1 MRRISMITAQEQ
13 VRQIKHGVAEL
24 INEAELLKKIERSIK
39 ENKPLVIKLGLD
51 PTAPDIHLGHTVP
64 LRKLRL
70 FQEFGHQVVIVI
82 GGFTARIGDPSGK
95 SVTRPP
101 LTKEQVLENAATYK
115 TQIFKVL
122 DKDKTIVRDNSE
134 WLESMNFA
142 DVLRLAGS
150 YTVARMMERDDFNK
164 RFKEGRPIGVHE
176 FLYPLM
182 QGQDSVALH
191 ADVEFGG
198 TDQTFNLLM
207 GRHLQEQNE
216 QEPQIVITMPLL
228 EGLDG
233 VQKMSKSL
241 GNYIGI
247 DEAPKEM
254 YGKAM
259 SIPDELMMR
268 YFMLV
273 TDMSIEEQE
282 EMTVRLQSGEL
293 HPRDAKMLLARTIVR
308 LYHGE
313 EAALEAEAEF
323 KRVFQ
328 QRALP
333 ADIPEFVME
342 KPSDTVFVPQFCTD
356 LGLTSSNGEA
366 RRSIKAGA
374 FKVNGEKYTE
384 ENLALEDNMI
394 VQVGKRKFVKIKF
407 N

>member
-1 MRRISMITAQEQ
+1 MISAQEQ
-13 VRQIKHGVAEL
+13 VRQIKHGVADL
-24 INEAELLKKIERSIK
+24 INEQDLEKKIEKSIK
-39 ENKPLVIKLGLD
+39 ENKPLVVKLGLD

-82 GGFTARIGDPSGK
+82 GGFTARIGDPTGK

-101 LTKEQVLENAATYK
+101 LTKEEVLKNAETYK

-122 DKDKTIVRDNSE
+122 DPEKTIVRDNSE

-142 DVLRLAGS
+142 DVLRLASS
-150 YTVARMMERDDFNK
+150 YTVARMMERDDFSK

-176 FLYPLM
+176 FMYPLM
-182 QGQDSVALH
+182 QGHDSVALH

-207 GRHLQEQNE
+207 GRHLQELE
-216 QEPQIVITMPLL
+216 GQEPQVVITMPLL

-233 VQKMSKSL
+233 IQKMSKSL

-247 DEAPKEM
+247 DEEPKEM

-282 EMTVRLQSGEL
+282 DMAKRLESGEL
-293 HPRDAKMLLARTIVR
+293 HPRDAKMQLARTIVR

-313 EAALEAEAEF
+313 EAALEAEEEF

-328 QRALP
+328 QRAMP
-333 ADIPEFVME
+333 TDIPEYVMVAPTE
-342 KPSDTVFVPQFCTD
+342 PIFVPQFCTD
-356 LGLTSSNGEA
+356 AGLTASNGEA

-384 ENLALEDNMI
+384 ENLKLADGMI

>member
-1 MRRISMITAQEQ
+1 M
-13 VRQIKHGVAEL
+13 
-24 INEAELLKKIERSIK
+24 
-39 ENKPLVIKLGLD
+39 D

-82 GGFTARIGDPSGK
+82 GGFTARIGDPTGK

-101 LTKEQVLENAATYK
+101 LTKEEVLKNAETYK

-122 DKDKTIVRDNSE
+122 DPEKTIVRDNSE

-142 DVLRLAGS
+142 DVLRLASS
-150 YTVARMMERDDFNK
+150 YTVARMMERDDFSK

-176 FLYPLM
+176 FMYPLM
-182 QGQDSVALH
+182 QGHDSVALH

-207 GRHLQEQNE
+207 GRHLQELE
-216 QEPQIVITMPLL
+216 GQEPQVVITMPLL

-247 DEAPKEM
+247 DEEPKEM

-273 TDMSIEEQE
+273 TDMSIEDQE
-282 EMTVRLQSGEL
+282 DMTKRLESGEL
-293 HPRDAKMLLARTIVR
+293 HPRDAKMQLARTIVR

-313 EAALEAEAEF
+313 EAALEAEEEF

-328 QRALP
+328 QRAMP
-333 ADIPEFVME
+333 TDIPEYAMDASTE
-342 KPSDTVFVPQFCTD
+342 AIFVPQFCTD
-356 LGLTSSNGEA
+356 AGLTASNGEA

-374 FKVNGEKYTE
+374 FKVNGEKYNE
-384 ENLALEDNMI
+384 ENITLEDGMI
-394 VQVGKRKFVKIKF
+394 LQVGKRKFLKIKF

>member
-1 MRRISMITAQEQ
+1 MISAQEQ
-13 VRQIKHGVAEL
+13 VRQIKHGVADL
-24 INEAELLKKIERSIK
+24 INEQDLVKKIEKSIK
-39 ENKPLVIKLGLD
+39 ENKPLVVKLGLD

-82 GGFTARIGDPSGK
+82 GGFTARIGDPTGK

-101 LTKEQVLENAATYK
+101 LTKEEVLKNAETYK

-122 DKDKTIVRDNSE
+122 DPEKTIVRDNSE

-142 DVLRLAGS
+142 DVLRLASS
-150 YTVARMMERDDFNK
+150 YTVARMMERDDFSK

-176 FLYPLM
+176 FMYPLM
-182 QGQDSVALH
+182 QGHDSVALH

-207 GRHLQEQNE
+207 GRHLQELE
-216 QEPQIVITMPLL
+216 GQEPQVVITMPLL

-233 VQKMSKSL
+233 IQKMSKSL

-247 DEAPKEM
+247 DEEPKEM

-282 EMTVRLQSGEL
+282 DMAKRLESGEL
-293 HPRDAKMLLARTIVR
+293 HPRDAKMQLARTIVR

-313 EAALEAEAEF
+313 EAALEAEEEF

-328 QRALP
+328 QRAMP
-333 ADIPEFVME
+333 TDIPEYAMDAPTE
-342 KPSDTVFVPQFCTD
+342 PIFVPQFCTD
-356 LGLTSSNGEA
+356 AGLTASNGEA

-384 ENLALEDNMI
+384 ENLKLADGMI

>member
-1 MRRISMITAQEQ
+1 MITAQEQ
-13 VRQIKHGVAEL
+13 VRQITHGVSGI
-24 INEAELLKKIERSIK
+24 INEEDLVKKIERSIK
-39 ENKPLVIKLGLD
+39 ENKPLIVKLGLD

-82 GGFTARIGDPSGK
+82 GGFTARIGDPTGK

-101 LTKEQVLENAATYK
+101 LTKEEVLKNAETYK

-122 DKDKTIVRDNSE
+122 DPEKTIVRDNSE

-142 DVLRLAGS
+142 DVLRLASS
-150 YTVARMMERDDFNK
+150 YTVARMMERDDFDK
-164 RFKEGRPIGVHE
+164 RYKEGRPIGVHE
-176 FLYPLM
+176 FMYPLM

-207 GRHLQEQNE
+207 GRHLQELAG
-216 QEPQIVITMPLL
+216 QEPQVVITMPLL
-228 EGLDG
+228 G

-247 DEAPKEM
+247 DEAPKDM

-273 TDMSIEEQE
+273 TDMSIEDQDDME
-282 EMTVRLQSGEL
+282 ERLENGTL
-293 HPRDAKMLLARTIVR
+293 HPRDAKMQLAKTIVR

-313 EAALEAEAEF
+313 QAAQEAEDEF

-328 QRALP
+328 QHALP
-333 ADIPEFVME
+333 TDIPEYAID
-342 KPSDTVFVPQFCTD
+342 KPSEAIFVPQFCTD
-356 LGLTSSNGEA
+356 AGLTASNGEA

-374 FKVNGEKYTE
+374 FKVNGEKYGE
-384 ENLALEDNMI
+384 ENLVLEDGMI
-394 VQVGKRKFVKIKF
+394 VQVGKRKFIKIKF

>member
-1 MRRISMITAQEQ
+1 MVSAQEQ
-13 VRQIKHGVAEL
+13 VRQIKHGVADL
-24 INEAELLKKIERSIK
+24 INEQDLVKKIEKSIK
-39 ENKPLVIKLGLD
+39 ENKPLVVKLGLD

-82 GGFTARIGDPSGK
+82 GGFTARIGDPTGK

-101 LTKEQVLENAATYK
+101 LTKEEVLKNAETYK

-122 DKDKTIVRDNSE
+122 DPEKTIVRDNSE

-142 DVLRLAGS
+142 DVLRLASS
-150 YTVARMMERDDFNK
+150 YTVARMMERDDFSK

-176 FLYPLM
+176 FMYPLM
-182 QGQDSVALH
+182 QGHDSVALH

-207 GRHLQEQNE
+207 GRHLQELE
-216 QEPQIVITMPLL
+216 GQEPQVVITMPLL

-233 VQKMSKSL
+233 IQKMSKSL

-247 DEAPKEM
+247 DEEPKEM

-282 EMTVRLQSGEL
+282 DMTKRLESGVL
-293 HPRDAKMLLARTIVR
+293 HPRDAKMQLARTIVR

-313 EAALEAEAEF
+313 EAALEAEEEF
-323 KRVFQ
+323 KRVLQ
-328 QRALP
+328 QRAMP
-333 ADIPEFVME
+333 TDVPEYAMDAPTE
-342 KPSDTVFVPQFCTD
+342 PIFVPQFCTD
-356 LGLTSSNGEA
+356 AGLTASNGEA

-384 ENLALEDNMI
+384 ENLKLEDGMI

>member
-1 MRRISMITAQEQ
+1 MVSAQEQ
-13 VRQIKHGVAEL
+13 VRQIKHGVADL
-24 INEAELLKKIERSIK
+24 INEQDLVKKIEKSIK
-39 ENKPLVIKLGLD
+39 ENKPLVVKLGLD

-82 GGFTARIGDPSGK
+82 GGFTARIGDPTGK

-101 LTKEQVLENAATYK
+101 LTKEEVLKNAETYK

-122 DKDKTIVRDNSE
+122 DPEKTIVRDNSE

-142 DVLRLAGS
+142 DVLRLASS
-150 YTVARMMERDDFNK
+150 YTVARMMERDDFSK

-176 FLYPLM
+176 FMYPLM

-207 GRHLQEQNE
+207 GRHLQELE
-216 QEPQIVITMPLL
+216 GQEPQVVITMPLL

-247 DEAPKEM
+247 DEEPKEM

-273 TDMSIEEQE
+273 TDMPIEEQE
-282 EMTVRLQSGEL
+282 DMEKRLESGEL
-293 HPRDAKMLLARTIVR
+293 HPRDAKMQLARTIVR

-313 EAALEAEAEF
+313 EAALEAEEEF

-333 ADIPEFVME
+333 TDIPEYAMDAPTE
-342 KPSDTVFVPQFCTD
+342 PIFVPQFCTD
-356 LGLTSSNGEA
+356 AGLTASNGEA

-374 FKVNGEKYTE
+374 FKVNGEKYTA
-384 ENLALEDNMI
+384 ENLTLEDGMI

>member
-1 MRRISMITAQEQ
+1 MISAQEQ
-13 VRQIKHGVAEL
+13 VRQIKHGVADL
-24 INEAELLKKIERSIK
+24 INEQDLVKKIEKSIK
-39 ENKPLVIKLGLD
+39 ENKPLVVKLGLD

-82 GGFTARIGDPSGK
+82 GGFTARIGDPTGK

-101 LTKEQVLENAATYK
+101 LTKEEVLKNAETYK

-122 DKDKTIVRDNSE
+122 DPEKTIVRDNSE

-142 DVLRLAGS
+142 DVLRLASS
-150 YTVARMMERDDFNK
+150 YTVARMMERDDFSK

-176 FLYPLM
+176 FMYPLM

-207 GRHLQEQNE
+207 GRHLQELE
-216 QEPQIVITMPLL
+216 GQEPQVVITMPLL

-247 DEAPKEM
+247 DEEPKEM

-273 TDMSIEEQE
+273 TDMPIEEQE
-282 EMTVRLQSGEL
+282 DMVKRLESGEL
-293 HPRDAKMLLARTIVR
+293 HPRDAKMQLARTIVR

-313 EAALEAEAEF
+313 EAALEAEEEF

-328 QRALP
+328 QRAMP
-333 ADIPEFVME
+333 TDIPEYAMDAPTE
-342 KPSDTVFVPQFCTD
+342 PIFVPQFCTD
-356 LGLTSSNGEA
+356 AGLTASNGEA

-374 FKVNGEKYTE
+374 FKINGEKYSE
-384 ENLALEDNMI
+384 ENITLEDGMI
-394 VQVGKRKFVKIKF
+394 LQVGKRKFLKIKF

>member
-1 MRRISMITAQEQ
+1 MISAQEQ
-13 VRQIKHGVAEL
+13 VRQIKHGVADL
-24 INEAELLKKIERSIK
+24 INEQDLVKKIEKSIK
-39 ENKPLVIKLGLD
+39 ENKPLVVKLGLD

-82 GGFTARIGDPSGK
+82 GGFTARIGDPTGK

-101 LTKEQVLENAATYK
+101 LTKEEVLKNAETYK

-122 DKDKTIVRDNSE
+122 DPEKTIVRDNSD

-142 DVLRLAGS
+142 DVLRLASS
-150 YTVARMMERDDFNK
+150 YTVARMMERDDFSK

-176 FLYPLM
+176 FMYPLM

-207 GRHLQEQNE
+207 GRHLQELE
-216 QEPQIVITMPLL
+216 GQEPQVVITMPLL

-247 DEAPKEM
+247 DEEPKEM

-273 TDMSIEEQE
+273 TDMPIEEQE
-282 EMTVRLQSGEL
+282 DMAKRLESGEL
-293 HPRDAKMLLARTIVR
+293 HPRDAKMQLARTIVR

-313 EAALEAEAEF
+313 EVALEAEEEF

-328 QRALP
+328 QRAMP
-333 ADIPEFVME
+333 TDIPEYAMDAPTE
-342 KPSDTVFVPQFCTD
+342 PIFVPQFCTD
-356 LGLTSSNGEA
+356 AGLTASNGEA

-374 FKVNGEKYTE
+374 FKINGEKYSE
-384 ENLALEDNMI
+384 ENITLEDGMI
-394 VQVGKRKFVKIKF
+394 LQVGKRKFLKIKF

>member
-1 MRRISMITAQEQ
+1 MISAQEQ
-13 VRQIKHGVAEL
+13 VRQIKHGVADL
-24 INEAELLKKIERSIK
+24 INEQDLVKKIEKSIK
-39 ENKPLVIKLGLD
+39 ENKPLVVKLGLD

-82 GGFTARIGDPSGK
+82 GGFTARIGDPTGK

-101 LTKEQVLENAATYK
+101 LTKEEVLKNAETYK

-122 DKDKTIVRDNSE
+122 DPEKTIVRDNSE

-142 DVLRLAGS
+142 DVLRLASS
-150 YTVARMMERDDFNK
+150 YTVARMMERDDFSK

-176 FLYPLM
+176 FMYPLM
-182 QGQDSVALH
+182 QGHDSVALH

-207 GRHLQEQNE
+207 GRHLQELE
-216 QEPQIVITMPLL
+216 GQEPQVVITMPLL

-233 VQKMSKSL
+233 IQKMSKSL

-247 DEAPKEM
+247 DEEPKEM

-282 EMTVRLQSGEL
+282 DMTKRLESGEL
-293 HPRDAKMLLARTIVR
+293 HPRDAKMQLARTIVR

-313 EAALEAEAEF
+313 EAALEAEEEF

-328 QRALP
+328 QRAMP
-333 ADIPEFVME
+333 TDIPEYAMDAPTE
-342 KPSDTVFVPQFCTD
+342 PIFVPQFCTD
-356 LGLTSSNGEA
+356 TGLTASNGEA

-384 ENLALEDNMI
+384 ENLKLEDGMI
-394 VQVGKRKFVKIKF
+394 IQVGKRKFVKIKF

>member
-1 MRRISMITAQEQ
+1 MISAQEQ
-13 VRQIKHGVAEL
+13 VRQIKHGVADL
-24 INEAELLKKIERSIK
+24 INEQDLIKKIEKSIK
-39 ENKPLVIKLGLD
+39 ENKPLVVKLGLD

-82 GGFTARIGDPSGK
+82 GGFTARIGDPTGK

-101 LTKEQVLENAATYK
+101 LTKEEVLKNAETYK

-122 DKDKTIVRDNSE
+122 DPEKTIVRDNSE

-142 DVLRLAGS
+142 DVLRLASS
-150 YTVARMMERDDFNK
+150 YTVARMMERDDFSK

-176 FLYPLM
+176 FMYPLM
-182 QGQDSVALH
+182 QGHDSVALH

-207 GRHLQEQNE
+207 GRHLQELE
-216 QEPQIVITMPLL
+216 GQEPQVVITMPLL

-233 VQKMSKSL
+233 IQKMSKSL

-247 DEAPKEM
+247 DEEPKEM

-282 EMTVRLQSGEL
+282 DMAKRLESGEL
-293 HPRDAKMLLARTIVR
+293 HPRDAKMKLARTIVR

-313 EAALEAEAEF
+313 EAALEAEVEF

-333 ADIPEFVME
+333 TDIPEYAMDAPTE
-342 KPSDTVFVPQFCTD
+342 PIFVPQFCTD
-356 LGLTSSNGEA
+356 AGLTASNGEA

-384 ENLALEDNMI
+384 ENLKLEDGMI

>member
-1 MRRISMITAQEQ
+1 MITAQEQ
-13 VRQIKHGVAEL
+13 VRQIKHGVSGI
-24 INEAELLKKIERSIK
+24 INEEDLVKKIERSIK
-39 ENKPLVIKLGLD
+39 ENKPLVVKLGLD

-70 FQEFGHQVVIVI
+70 FQQFGHQVVIVI

-101 LTKEQVLENAATYK
+101 LTKEQVLENAQTYK

-122 DKDKTIVRDNSE
+122 DPEKTIVRDNSE
-134 WLESMNFA
+134 WLEPMNFA

-150 YTVARMMERDDFNK
+150 YTVARMMERDDFDK
-164 RFKEGRPIGVHE
+164 RYKEGRPIGVHE
-176 FLYPLM
+176 FMYPLM
-182 QGQDSVALH
+182 QGYDSVALH

-207 GRHLQEQNE
+207 GRHLQELNE
-216 QEPQIVITMPLL
+216 QEPQVVITMPLL

-247 DEAPKEM
+247 DEAPKDM

-268 YFMLV
+268 YFLLV
-273 TDMSIEEQE
+273 TDMSIEDQE
-282 EMTVRLQSGEL
+282 DMEERLENGTL
-293 HPRDAKMLLARTIVR
+293 HPRDAKMQLARTIVR

-313 EAALEAEAEF
+313 QAAQEAEDEF

-328 QRALP
+328 QHALP
-333 ADIPEFVME
+333 TDIPEYAMD
-342 KPSDTVFVPQFCTD
+342 KPSEAIFVPQFCTD
-356 LGLTSSNGEA
+356 AGLTASNGEA

-374 FKVNGEKYTE
+374 FKVNGEKYGE
-384 ENLALEDNMI
+384 ENLVLEDGMI
-394 VQVGKRKFVKIKF
+394 VQVGKRKFIKIKF

>member
-1 MRRISMITAQEQ
+1 MISAQEQ
-13 VRQIKHGVAEL
+13 VRQIKHGVADL
-24 INEAELLKKIERSIK
+24 INEQDLVKKIEKSIK
-39 ENKPLVIKLGLD
+39 ENKPLVVKLGLD

-82 GGFTARIGDPSGK
+82 GGFTARIGDPTGK

-101 LTKEQVLENAATYK
+101 LTKEEVLKNAETYK

-122 DKDKTIVRDNSE
+122 DPEKTIVRDNSE

-142 DVLRLAGS
+142 DVLRLASS
-150 YTVARMMERDDFNK
+150 YTVARMMERDDFSK

-176 FLYPLM
+176 FMYPLM
-182 QGQDSVALH
+182 QGHDSVALH

-207 GRHLQEQNE
+207 GRHLQELE
-216 QEPQIVITMPLL
+216 GQEPQVVITMPLL

-233 VQKMSKSL
+233 IQKMSKSL

-247 DEAPKEM
+247 DEEPKEM

-273 TDMSIEEQE
+273 TDMPIEEQE
-282 EMTVRLQSGEL
+282 DMAKRLESGEL
-293 HPRDAKMLLARTIVR
+293 HPRDAKMQLARTIVR

-313 EAALEAEAEF
+313 EAALEAEEEF

-328 QRALP
+328 QRAMP
-333 ADIPEFVME
+333 TDIPEYAMDAPTE
-342 KPSDTVFVPQFCTD
+342 PIFVPQFCTD
-356 LGLTSSNGEA
+356 AGLTASNGEA

-384 ENLALEDNMI
+384 ENLKLEDGMI

>member
-1 MRRISMITAQEQ
+1 MVSAQEQ
-13 VRQIKHGVAEL
+13 VRQIKHGVADL
-24 INEAELLKKIERSIK
+24 INEQDLVKKIEKSIK
-39 ENKPLVIKLGLD
+39 ENKPLVVKLGLD

-82 GGFTARIGDPSGK
+82 GGFTARIGDPTGK

-101 LTKEQVLENAATYK
+101 LTKEEVLKNAETYK

-122 DKDKTIVRDNSE
+122 DPEKTIVRDNSE
-134 WLESMNFA
+134 WLETMNFA
-142 DVLRLAGS
+142 DVLRLASS
-150 YTVARMMERDDFNK
+150 YTVARMMERDDFSK

-176 FLYPLM
+176 FMYPLM
-182 QGQDSVALH
+182 QGHDSVALH

-207 GRHLQEQNE
+207 GRHLQELE
-216 QEPQIVITMPLL
+216 GQEPQVVITMPLL

-247 DEAPKEM
+247 DEEPKEM

-273 TDMSIEEQE
+273 TDMPIEEQE
-282 EMTVRLQSGEL
+282 DMEKRLESGEL
-293 HPRDAKMLLARTIVR
+293 HPRDAKMQLARTIVR

-313 EAALEAEAEF
+313 EAALEAEEEF

-333 ADIPEFVME
+333 TDIPEYAMDAPTE
-342 KPSDTVFVPQFCTD
+342 PIFVPQFCTD
-356 LGLTSSNGEA
+356 AGLTASNGEA

-384 ENLALEDNMI
+384 ENLTLEEGMI
-394 VQVGKRKFVKIKF
+394 VQVGKRKFIKIKF

>member
-1 MRRISMITAQEQ
+1 MISAQEQ
-13 VRQIKHGVAEL
+13 VRQIKHGVADL
-24 INEAELLKKIERSIK
+24 INEQDLVKKIEKSIK
-39 ENKPLVIKLGLD
+39 ENKPLVVKLGLD

-82 GGFTARIGDPSGK
+82 GGFTARIGDPTGK

-101 LTKEQVLENAATYK
+101 LTKEEVLKNAETYK

-122 DKDKTIVRDNSE
+122 DPEKTIVRDNSE

-142 DVLRLAGS
+142 DVLRLASS
-150 YTVARMMERDDFNK
+150 YTVARMMERDDFSK

-176 FLYPLM
+176 FMYPLM
-182 QGQDSVALH
+182 QGHDSVALH

-207 GRHLQEQNE
+207 GRHLQELE
-216 QEPQIVITMPLL
+216 GQEPQVVITMPLL

-233 VQKMSKSL
+233 IQKMSKSL

-247 DEAPKEM
+247 DEEPKEM

-282 EMTVRLQSGEL
+282 DMAKRLESGEL
-293 HPRDAKMLLARTIVR
+293 HPRDAKMQLARTIVR

-313 EAALEAEAEF
+313 EAALEAEKEF

-328 QRALP
+328 QRAMP
-333 ADIPEFVME
+333 TDIPEYTMDAPTE
-342 KPSDTVFVPQFCTD
+342 PIFVPQFCTD
-356 LGLTSSNGEA
+356 AGLTASNGEA

-384 ENLALEDNMI
+384 ENLKLEDGMI

>member
-1 MRRISMITAQEQ
+1 MISAQEQ
-13 VRQIKHGVAEL
+13 VRQIKHGVADL
-24 INEAELLKKIERSIK
+24 IREEELLKKIERSIK
-39 ENKPLVIKLGLD
+39 ENKPLTIKLGLD

-64 LRKLRL
+64 LRKLKL
-70 FQEFGHQVVIVI
+70 FQDFGHQVVIII

-101 LTKEQVLENAATYK
+101 LTKEQVAENAATYK
-115 TQIFKVL
+115 EQIFKIL
-122 DKDKTIVRDNSE
+122 DKDKTIIRDNSE
-134 WLESMNFA
+134 WLEEMNFA
-142 DVLRLAGS
+142 DVLRLAGR

-164 RFKEGRPIGVHE
+164 RFKEGRAIGIHE
-176 FLYPLM
+176 FMYPLM
-182 QGQDSVALH
+182 QGYDSVAIK

-198 TDQTFNLLM
+198 TDQTFNVLM
-207 GRHLQEQNE
+207 GRTLQADEG
-216 QEPQIVITMPLL
+216 QEPQVVITMPLL

-247 DEAPKEM
+247 SEAPKEM
-254 YGKAM
+254 YGKSM

-273 TDMSIEEQE
+273 TDMTIEEQE
-282 EMTVRLQSGEL
+282 ALKAKLESGEA
-293 HPRDAKMLLARTIVR
+293 HPRDVKMQLARTIVR

-313 EAALEAEAEF
+313 EAALEAEEEF

-328 QRALP
+328 QHALP
-333 ADIPEFVME
+333 IDIPEYEMATPE
-342 KPSDTVFVPQFCTD
+342 GPVFVPQFCTD
-356 LGLTSSNGEA
+356 AGLTASNGEA

-374 FKVNGEKYTE
+374 FKINGEKYTE
-384 ENLALEDNMI
+384 ENITLEDGMI
-394 VQVGKRKFVKIKF
+394 VQVGKRKFVKVKF

>member
-1 MRRISMITAQEQ
+1 MISAQEQ
-13 VRQIKHGVAEL
+13 VRQIKHGVADL
-24 INEAELLKKIERSIK
+24 INEQDLVKKIEKSIK
-39 ENKPLVIKLGLD
+39 ENKPLVVKLGLD

-82 GGFTARIGDPSGK
+82 GGFTARIGDPTGK

-101 LTKEQVLENAATYK
+101 LTKEEVLKNAETYK

-122 DKDKTIVRDNSE
+122 DPEKTIVRDNSE

-142 DVLRLAGS
+142 DVLRLASS
-150 YTVARMMERDDFNK
+150 YTVARMMERDDFSK

-176 FLYPLM
+176 FMYPLM

-207 GRHLQEQNE
+207 GRHLQELE
-216 QEPQIVITMPLL
+216 GQEPQVVITMPLL

-247 DEAPKEM
+247 DEEPKEM

-273 TDMSIEEQE
+273 TDMPIEEQE
-282 EMTVRLQSGEL
+282 DMAKRLESGEL
-293 HPRDAKMLLARTIVR
+293 HPRDAKMQLARTIVR

-313 EAALEAEAEF
+313 EAALEAEEEF

-328 QRALP
+328 QRAMP
-333 ADIPEFVME
+333 TDIPEYAMDAPTE
-342 KPSDTVFVPQFCTD
+342 PIFVPQFCTD
-356 LGLTSSNGEA
+356 VGLTASNGEA

-374 FKVNGEKYTE
+374 FKVNGEKYSE
-384 ENLALEDNMI
+384 ENITLEDGMI
-394 VQVGKRKFVKIKF
+394 LQVGKRKFLKIKF

>member
-1 MRRISMITAQEQ
+1 MISAQEQ
-13 VRQIKHGVAEL
+13 VRQIKHGVADL
-24 INEAELLKKIERSIK
+24 INEQDLVKKIEKSIK
-39 ENKPLVIKLGLD
+39 ENKPLVVKLGLD

-82 GGFTARIGDPSGK
+82 GGFTARIGDPTGK

-101 LTKEQVLENAATYK
+101 LTKEEVLKNAETYK

-122 DKDKTIVRDNSE
+122 DPEKTIVRDNSE

-142 DVLRLAGS
+142 DVLRLAS
-150 YTVARMMERDDFNK
+150 YYTVARMMERDDFSK

-176 FLYPLM
+176 FMYPLM
-182 QGQDSVALH
+182 QGHDSVALH

-207 GRHLQEQNE
+207 GRHLQELE
-216 QEPQIVITMPLL
+216 GQEPQVVITMPLL

-233 VQKMSKSL
+233 IQKMSKSL

-247 DEAPKEM
+247 DEEPKEM

-273 TDMSIEEQE
+273 TDMSIEDQE
-282 EMTVRLQSGEL
+282 DMAKRLESGEL
-293 HPRDAKMLLARTIVR
+293 HPRDAKMQLARTIVR

-313 EAALEAEAEF
+313 EAALEAEEEF

-328 QRALP
+328 QRAMP
-333 ADIPEFVME
+333 TDIPEYAMDAPTE
-342 KPSDTVFVPQFCTD
+342 PIFVPQFCTD
-356 LGLTSSNGEA
+356 AGLTASNGEA

-384 ENLALEDNMI
+384 ENLKLEDGMI

>member
-1 MRRISMITAQEQ
+1 MVSAQEQ
-13 VRQIKHGVAEL
+13 VRQIKHGVADL
-24 INEAELLKKIERSIK
+24 INEQDLVKKIEKSIK
-39 ENKPLVIKLGLD
+39 ENKPLVVKLGLD

-82 GGFTARIGDPSGK
+82 GGFTARIGDPTGK

-101 LTKEQVLENAATYK
+101 LTKEEVLKNAETYK

-122 DKDKTIVRDNSE
+122 DPEKTIVRDNSE

-142 DVLRLAGS
+142 DVLRLASS
-150 YTVARMMERDDFNK
+150 YTVARMMERDDFSK

-176 FLYPLM
+176 FMYPLM
-182 QGQDSVALH
+182 QGHDSVALH

-207 GRHLQEQNE
+207 GRHLQELE
-216 QEPQIVITMPLL
+216 GQEPQVVITMPLL

-233 VQKMSKSL
+233 IQKMSKSL

-247 DEAPKEM
+247 DEEPKEM

-282 EMTVRLQSGEL
+282 DMAKRLESGEL
-293 HPRDAKMLLARTIVR
+293 HPRDAKMLLAHTIVR

-313 EAALEAEAEF
+313 EAALEAEEEF

-328 QRALP
+328 QRAMP
-333 ADIPEFVME
+333 TDIPEYAMDAPTE
-342 KPSDTVFVPQFCTD
+342 PIFVPQFCTD
-356 LGLTSSNGEA
+356 AGLTASNGEA

-384 ENLALEDNMI
+384 ENLKLEDGMI

>member
-1 MRRISMITAQEQ
+1 M
-13 VRQIKHGVAEL
+13 KNAE
-24 INEAELLKKIERSIK
+24 
-39 ENKPLVIKLGLD
+39 
-51 PTAPDIHLGHTVP
+51 
-64 LRKLRL
+64 
-70 FQEFGHQVVIVI
+70 
-82 GGFTARIGDPSGK
+82 
-95 SVTRPP
+95 
-101 LTKEQVLENAATYK
+101 TYK

-122 DKDKTIVRDNSE
+122 DPEKTMVRDNSE

-142 DVLRLAGS
+142 DVLRLASS

-164 RFKEGRPIGVHE
+164 RFKEGRAIGVHE
-176 FLYPLM
+176 FMYPLM

-207 GRHLQEQNE
+207 GRHLQELE
-216 QEPQIVITMPLL
+216 GQEPQVVITMPLL

-247 DEAPKEM
+247 DEEPKEM

-273 TDMSIEEQE
+273 TDMPIEEQE
-282 EMTVRLQSGEL
+282 DMDKRLESGEL
-293 HPRDAKMLLARTIVR
+293 HPRDAKMQLARTIVR

-313 EAALEAEAEF
+313 EAALEAEEEF

-328 QRALP
+328 QLSL
-333 ADIPEFVME
+333 IH
-342 KPSDTVFVPQFCTD
+342 
-356 LGLTSSNGEA
+356 
-366 RRSIKAGA
+366 I
-374 FKVNGEKYTE
+374 
-384 ENLALEDNMI
+384 
-394 VQVGKRKFVKIKF
+394 
-407 N
+407 

>member
-1 MRRISMITAQEQ
+1 MISAQEQ
-13 VRQIKHGVAEL
+13 VRQIKHGVADL
-24 INEAELLKKIERSIK
+24 INEQDLVKKIEKSIK
-39 ENKPLVIKLGLD
+39 ENKPLVVKLGLD

-82 GGFTARIGDPSGK
+82 GGFTARIGDPTGK

-101 LTKEQVLENAATYK
+101 LTKEEVLKNAETYK

-122 DKDKTIVRDNSE
+122 DPEKTIVRDNSE

-142 DVLRLAGS
+142 DVLRLASS
-150 YTVARMMERDDFNK
+150 YTVARMMERDDFSK

-176 FLYPLM
+176 FMYPLM
-182 QGQDSVALH
+182 QGHDSVALH

-207 GRHLQEQNE
+207 GRHLQELE
-216 QEPQIVITMPLL
+216 GQEPQVVITMPLL

-247 DEAPKEM
+247 DEEPKEM

-273 TDMSIEEQE
+273 TDMPIEEQE
-282 EMTVRLQSGEL
+282 DMEKRLESGQL
-293 HPRDAKMLLARTIVR
+293 HPRDAKMQLARTIVR

-313 EAALEAEAEF
+313 EAALEAEEEF

-333 ADIPEFVME
+333 TDIPEYAMDAPTE
-342 KPSDTVFVPQFCTD
+342 PIFVPQFCTD
-356 LGLTSSNGEA
+356 AGLTASNGEA

-384 ENLALEDNMI
+384 ENLTLEEGMI
-394 VQVGKRKFVKIKF
+394 VQVGKRKFIKIKF

>member
-1 MRRISMITAQEQ
+1 MVSAQEQ
-13 VRQIKHGVAEL
+13 VRQIKHGVADL
-24 INEAELLKKIERSIK
+24 INEQDLVKKIEKSIK
-39 ENKPLVIKLGLD
+39 ENKPLVVKLGLD

-82 GGFTARIGDPSGK
+82 GGFTARIGDPTGK

-101 LTKEQVLENAATYK
+101 LTKEEVLKNAETYK

-122 DKDKTIVRDNSE
+122 DPEKTIVRDNSE

-142 DVLRLAGS
+142 DVLRLASS
-150 YTVARMMERDDFNK
+150 YTVARMMERDDFSK
-164 RFKEGRPIGVHE
+164 RFKEGRAIGVHE
-176 FLYPLM
+176 FMYPLM
-182 QGQDSVALH
+182 QGHDSVALH
-191 ADVEFGG
+191 TDVEFGG

-207 GRHLQEQNE
+207 GRHLQELE
-216 QEPQIVITMPLL
+216 GQEPQVVITMPLL

-247 DEAPKEM
+247 DEEPKEM

-273 TDMSIEEQE
+273 TDMPIEEQE
-282 EMTVRLQSGEL
+282 DMEKRLESGEL
-293 HPRDAKMLLARTIVR
+293 HPRDAKMQLARTIVR
-308 LYHGE
+308 LYHGK
-313 EAALEAEAEF
+313 EAALEAEEEF

-328 QRALP
+328 QRSLP
-333 ADIPEFVME
+333 TDIPEYSMDAPTE
-342 KPSDTVFVPQFCTD
+342 PIFVPQFCTD
-356 LGLTSSNGEA
+356 AGLTASNGEA

-384 ENLALEDNMI
+384 ENLTLEDGMI
-394 VQVGKRKFVKIKF
+394 IQVGKRKFVKIKF

>member
-1 MRRISMITAQEQ
+1 MISAQEQ
-13 VRQIKHGVAEL
+13 VRQIKHGVADL
-24 INEAELLKKIERSIK
+24 INEQDLVKKIEKSIK
-39 ENKPLVIKLGLD
+39 ENKPLVVKLGLD

-82 GGFTARIGDPSGK
+82 GGFTARIGDPTGK

-101 LTKEQVLENAATYK
+101 LTKEEVLKNAETYK

-122 DKDKTIVRDNSE
+122 DPEKTIVRDNSE

-142 DVLRLAGS
+142 DVLRLASS
-150 YTVARMMERDDFNK
+150 YTVARMMERDDFSK

-176 FLYPLM
+176 FMYPLM
-182 QGQDSVALH
+182 QGHDSVALH

-207 GRHLQEQNE
+207 GRHLQELE
-216 QEPQIVITMPLL
+216 GQEPQVVITMPLL

-233 VQKMSKSL
+233 IQKMSKSL

-247 DEAPKEM
+247 DEEPKEM

-282 EMTVRLQSGEL
+282 DMAKRLESREL
-293 HPRDAKMLLARTIVR
+293 HPRDAKMQLARTIVR

-313 EAALEAEAEF
+313 EAALEAEEEF

-328 QRALP
+328 QRAMP
-333 ADIPEFVME
+333 TDIPEYAMDAPTE
-342 KPSDTVFVPQFCTD
+342 PIFVPQFCTD
-356 LGLTSSNGEA
+356 AGLTASNGEA

-384 ENLALEDNMI
+384 ENLKLEDGMI
-394 VQVGKRKFVKIKF
+394 VQVGKRKFVKVKF

>member
-1 MRRISMITAQEQ
+1 MVSAQEQ
-13 VRQIKHGVAEL
+13 VRQIKHGVADL
-24 INEAELLKKIERSIK
+24 INEQDLVKKIEKSIK
-39 ENKPLVIKLGLD
+39 ENKPLVVKLGLD

-82 GGFTARIGDPSGK
+82 GGFTARIGDPTGK

-101 LTKEQVLENAATYK
+101 LTKEEVLKNAETYK

-122 DKDKTIVRDNSE
+122 DPEKTIVRDNSE

-142 DVLRLAGS
+142 DVLRLASS
-150 YTVARMMERDDFNK
+150 YTVARMMESDDFSK
-164 RFKEGRPIGVHE
+164 RFKEGRAIGVHE
-176 FLYPLM
+176 FMYPLM
-182 QGQDSVALH
+182 QGHDSVALH
-191 ADVEFGG
+191 TDVEFGG

-207 GRHLQEQNE
+207 GRHLQELE
-216 QEPQIVITMPLL
+216 GQEPQVVITMPLL

-247 DEAPKEM
+247 DEEPKEM

-273 TDMSIEEQE
+273 TDMPIEEQE
-282 EMTVRLQSGEL
+282 DMEKRLESGEL
-293 HPRDAKMLLARTIVR
+293 HPRDAKMQLARTIVR

-313 EAALEAEAEF
+313 EVALEAEEEF

-333 ADIPEFVME
+333 TDIPEYAMDAPTE
-342 KPSDTVFVPQFCTD
+342 PIFVPQFCTD
-356 LGLTSSNGEA
+356 AGLTASNGEA

-384 ENLALEDNMI
+384 ENLTLEEGMI
-394 VQVGKRKFVKIKF
+394 VQVGKRKFIKIKF

>member
-1 MRRISMITAQEQ
+1 MISAQEQ
-13 VRQIKHGVAEL
+13 VRQIKHGVADL
-24 INEAELLKKIERSIK
+24 INEQDLVKKIEKSIK
-39 ENKPLVIKLGLD
+39 ENTPLVVKLGLD

-82 GGFTARIGDPSGK
+82 GGFTARIGDPTGK

-101 LTKEQVLENAATYK
+101 LTKEEVLKNAETYK

-122 DKDKTIVRDNSE
+122 DPEKTIVRDNSE

-142 DVLRLAGS
+142 DVLRLASS
-150 YTVARMMERDDFNK
+150 YTVARMMERDDFSK

-176 FLYPLM
+176 FMYPLM

-207 GRHLQEQNE
+207 GRHLQELE
-216 QEPQIVITMPLL
+216 GQEPQVVITMPLL

-247 DEAPKEM
+247 DEEPKEM

-273 TDMSIEEQE
+273 TDMSIEKQE
-282 EMTVRLQSGEL
+282 DMAKRLESGEL
-293 HPRDAKMLLARTIVR
+293 HPRDAKMQLARTIVR

-313 EAALEAEAEF
+313 EAALEAEEEF

-328 QRALP
+328 QRAMP
-333 ADIPEFVME
+333 TDIPEYAMDAPTE
-342 KPSDTVFVPQFCTD
+342 PIFVPQFCTD
-356 LGLTSSNGEA
+356 AGLTASNGEA

-384 ENLALEDNMI
+384 ENLKLEDGMI

>member
-1 MRRISMITAQEQ
+1 MVSAQEQ
-13 VRQIKHGVAEL
+13 VRQIKHGVADL
-24 INEAELLKKIERSIK
+24 INEQDLVKKIEKSIK
-39 ENKPLVIKLGLD
+39 ENKPLVVKLGLD

-82 GGFTARIGDPSGK
+82 GGFTARIGDPTGK

-101 LTKEQVLENAATYK
+101 LTKEEVLKNAETYK

-122 DKDKTIVRDNSE
+122 DPEKTIVRDNSE

-142 DVLRLAGS
+142 DVLRLASS
-150 YTVARMMERDDFNK
+150 YTVARMMERDDFSK

-176 FLYPLM
+176 FMYPLM
-182 QGQDSVALH
+182 QGHDSVALH

-207 GRHLQEQNE
+207 GRHLQELE
-216 QEPQIVITMPLL
+216 GQEPQVVITMPLL

-233 VQKMSKSL
+233 IQKMSKSL

-247 DEAPKEM
+247 DEEPKEM

-282 EMTVRLQSGEL
+282 DMAKRLESGEL
-293 HPRDAKMLLARTIVR
+293 HPRDAKMQLARTIVR

-313 EAALEAEAEF
+313 EAAFEAEEEF

-328 QRALP
+328 QRAMP
-333 ADIPEFVME
+333 TDIPEYAMDAPTE
-342 KPSDTVFVPQFCTD
+342 PIFVPQFCTD
-356 LGLTSSNGEA
+356 AGLTASNGEA

-384 ENLALEDNMI
+384 ENLKLEDGMI